1 MFEHW
6 RRAFGRGI
14 FVLIGVVVVVAVLR
28 SRPTS
33 DEAGG
38 ATPLPIGKLLV
49 REGDFSTYLAT
60 SIEGNHQA
68 EPEAFA
74 LRVVAVKSDRILLR
88 YETRHLAGDV
98 IEGAIRELPS
108 DRPPTVAEVFAPPGA
123 TASFEGV
130 TVSKEPFVFGSRR
143 FEGARVVYDRYV
155 DGAPIHVEANV
166 SAEVPGTVLS
176 VKATG
181 TDKYGQK
188 TTLLWE
194 LAGVGNGDKA
204 TLGKTLDELA
214 GVGSATR

>member
-14 FVLIGVVVVVAVLR
+14 FVLLGVAVVVAVLR

-38 ATPLPIGKLLV
+38 GTPLPIAKLQAH
-49 REGDFSTYLAT
+49 EGDWATYLAT

-68 EPEAFA
+68 APEAFA
-74 LRVVAVKSDRILLR
+74 LRVVAVKSDRVLLR
-88 YETRHLAGDV
+88 YETRHQAGDV

-108 DRPPTVAEVFAPPGA
+108 DRPPTVAEVFAPPGGRA
-123 TASFEGV
+123 IFEDV
-130 TVSKEPFVFGSRR
+130 TVSNEPFTFAGRR
-143 FEGARVVYDRYV
+143 FEGALVVYDRSV
-155 DGAPIHVEANV
+155 DGSPIHVVANV
-166 SAEVPGTVLS
+166 SAEVPGTILS

-181 TDKYGQK
+181 TDQHGCK

-194 LAGVGNGDKA
+194 LAGIGNGDKA